1 MTEAATFRDDVLE
14 KPEAFFTPSDD
25 VATTIA
31 HFTKYLFDQGKQCP
45 TTPKTPLDT
54 LYVDGFDADQI
65 WEQLKLQNEPV
76 AKEVGRYV
84 KRVVKNPKSVVL
96 FHAGADEDEQ
106 ADDDD
111 EMDNDDDDN
120 EKDDNELSVEEEQDE
135 DDDEAMNSDDDDDEA
150 PKKKRAAPKKASKKR
165 KRVPDAEGI
174 EDGFFDWDEMEKAA
188 EEEENEDS
196 MDDDAEDLEDDD
208 EDDDDEDEDGLFED
222 GGVNEKK
229 ATYKDFFEGG
239 SDDDADGG
247 NDDDED
253 EVEAEVDAEDAA
265 SDDEDNA
272 PSTSSNKRKA
282 LTEDEEEDVAE
293 RGILSSHQRRM
304 ANLHSQIES
313 LEEEALGDKPWALK
327 GEVKAAARP
336 ENSLL
341 EATLEYDRPTRVAPT
356 ITVEVTQALE
366 EIIKERIREDQYDD
380 VIRKFA
386 VNENAQREVADLS
399 MEKSK
404 EGLGDIYEKEYMKN
418 AMGFE
423 DTSDMKKEQEEI
435 EAMFQKLCWKLDA
448 LSNFHFTPKPVV
460 REMAVQSTAPAITME
475 EAVPIGVS
483 DATMAAPEEVYDK
496 KRKRDAVV
504 RSQEEMSQDERKAA
518 RNAKKHARRKERKQ
532 KDADERLVAK
542 INPGMGNKYEKKKM
556 LEGLTAKNVTKG
568 KEIEGSTRQFSNSS
582 EFFTKLQADASKT
595 IDQHRAEK
603 AAAKKADAKSASF
616 YKL

>member
-14 KPEAFFTPSDD
+14 KPEVFFTPSDD

-96 FHAGADEDEQ
+96 FHAGADDDEQ
-106 ADDDD
+106 ADAD
-111 EMDNDDDDN
+111 EDMDNDDADGS
-120 EKDDNELSVEEEQDE
+120 EKDDGELSVEDEQDD
-135 DDDEAMNSDDDDDEA
+135 DDDEAMHSDDEDDEDA
-150 PKKKRAAPKKASKKR
+150 PKKKRAAPKKTSKKR
-165 KRVPDAEGI
+165 KRVPDAEGV

-196 MDDDAEDLEDDD
+196 MDDEGEDLEDDD
-208 EDDDDEDEDGLFED
+208 EDDEDEDEDGLFED
-222 GGVNEKK
+222 GAVNEKK
-229 ATYKDFFEGG
+229 ATYKDFFEG
-239 SDDDADGG
+239 DDEDADGG

-253 EVEAEVDAEDAA
+253 DEEDEVEDAGSDEDEDA
-265 SDDEDNA
+265 
-272 PSTSSNKRKA
+272 PTSNKRKA
-282 LTEDEEEDVAE
+282 LTEDEEEDLAE

-404 EGLGDIYEKEYMKN
+404 EGLGEIYEKEYMKN

-423 DTSDMKKEQEEI
+423 DNSDMKKEQEEI

-460 REMAVQSTAPAITME
+460 REMAVQSTAPAISME

-504 RSQEEMSQDERKAA
+504 RSREEMSQDERKAA
-518 RNAKKHARRKERKQ
+518 RNAKKHARRKERAQ

-556 LEGLTAKNVTKG
+556 LEGLQAKNVTAG

-582 EFFTKLQADASKT
+582 EFFTKLQADANKT